1 MNYYD
6 ILKVNI
12 SSSQSE
18 IKSAYRKLS
27 MKYHPDKGGD
37 AEKFK
42 QINEAYQ
49 TLGDVEKKNIYDMK
63 NNNPFMDNNTGDMNN
78 IFKMFFNKNDPFS
91 NHFFQTN
98 GNTNSNIRI
107 FHNGRPVNIN
117 AINKPT
123 PIIKTI
129 NITLEDAYNG
139 KNIPMIIERWI
150 MNENIKKTEKEN
162 IYISI
167 PKGIDNNEII
177 ILKGKGNVINEY
189 NKGDVKLFIKIAN
202 NTIFDRRG
210 LDLYYKK
217 KISLKESLIGFDFD
231 LNYFNNKIFTI
242 NNNDFIIKPG
252 YKKIINNLG
261 MERKNVKGNLIITFE
276 ITFPEKLSKSQ
287 IKSLKNIL

>member
-1 MNYYD
+1 
-6 ILKVNI
+6 
-12 SSSQSE
+12 
-18 IKSAYRKLS
+18 
-27 MKYHPDKGGD
+27 
-37 AEKFK
+37 
-42 QINEAYQ
+42 
-49 TLGDVEKKNIYDMK
+49 
-63 NNNPFMDNNTGDMNN
+63 
-78 IFKMFFNKNDPFS
+78 
-91 NHFFQTN
+91 
-98 GNTNSNIRI
+98 
-107 FHNGRPVNIN
+107 
-117 AINKPT
+117 
-123 PIIKTI
+123 
-129 NITLEDAYNG
+129 
-139 KNIPMIIERWI
+139 

-162 IYISI
+162 IYIEI

-189 NKGDVKLFIKIAN
+189 NKGDVKLFIKITN
-202 NTIFDRRG
+202 NTIFNRKG